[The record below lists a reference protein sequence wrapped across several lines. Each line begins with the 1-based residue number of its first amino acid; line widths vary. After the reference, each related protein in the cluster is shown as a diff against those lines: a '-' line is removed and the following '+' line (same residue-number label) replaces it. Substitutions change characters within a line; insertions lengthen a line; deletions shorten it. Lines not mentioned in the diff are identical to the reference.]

1 MCTPGDSHSP
11 SSTGVCEVVAVTNT
25 SAPRTA
31 SSAEAAARMPCSS
44 ANARARRG
52 LHTLTSRNS
61 RTSRSASRWLRACT
75 PEPMIASTEALDL
88 ARRSVATA
96 ETAAVRTSVMSRPSM
111 VTRGSPVSGLK
122 SSMVAWWV
130 GTSVLRG

>member
-1 MCTPGDSHSP
+1 
-11 SSTGVCEVVAVTNT
+11 
-25 SAPRTA
+25 
-31 SSAEAAARMPCSS
+31 MPYSS

-88 ARRSVATA
+88 ARCSVATA
-96 ETAAVRTSVMSRPSM
+96 ETAAVRISVMSRPSI

-122 SSMVAWWV
+122 RRIAWWV
-130 GTSVLRG
+130 GISVLCG